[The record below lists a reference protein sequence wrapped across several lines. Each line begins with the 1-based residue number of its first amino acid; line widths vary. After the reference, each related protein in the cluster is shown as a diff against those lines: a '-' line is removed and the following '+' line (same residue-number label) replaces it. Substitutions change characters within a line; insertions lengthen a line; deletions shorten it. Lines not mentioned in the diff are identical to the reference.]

1 VHISNDKLIG
11 AGVTFAPGARANQR
25 MRPLGIVA
33 HDTATPDVEGHA
45 MRYMTSGAT
54 KLAYHVII
62 ERDGKCYFLV
72 DFDRVAYHAGPSR
85 WKNFKDLNRSFV
97 GIAMANPGMM
107 TKEKNG
113 FALLRYRNK
122 AGLWK
127 TVDKFPTEQC
137 VRMRSEGGRM
147 GWWLPYTDAQLKTF
161 MQVCK
166 LLTDTYPSIRELVNH
181 TRVDVRKWKND
192 TGPHFPLDEFR
203 IQLFAKHQAPSG
215 MLREGDQGDAVTAL
229 QNRLRSL
236 GYQLGSVKPGQ
247 VFGPVTE
254 QAVMAF
260 QRENRLDIDGIVG
273 PNTRAVLDSDTA
285 KSFPTAG
292 REGGSMNEARKTGSK
307 IIQTAEA
314 VEITGAASTAVLTV
328 PPLITNAATTMEAVS
343 KPLTGI
349 QTAGEAISQ
358 FAVFLT
364 THWNTVAYILIALAA
379 WYFGRRIKWRRYW
392 DWATFKHIGN

>member
-1 VHISNDKLIG
+1 
-11 AGVTFAPGARANQR
+11 
-25 MRPLGIVA
+25 
-33 HDTATPDVEGHA
+33 
-45 MRYMTSGAT
+45 
-54 KLAYHVII
+54 
-62 ERDGKCYFLV
+62 
-72 DFDRVAYHAGPSR
+72 
-85 WKNFKDLNRSFV
+85 
-97 GIAMANPGMM
+97 
-107 TKEKNG
+107 
-113 FALLRYRNK
+113 
-122 AGLWK
+122 
-127 TVDKFPTEQC
+127 
-137 VRMRSEGGRM
+137 
-147 GWWLPYTDAQLKTF
+147 
-161 MQVCK
+161 
-166 LLTDTYPSIRELVNH
+166 VNH